1 MRAVTGPTFTGQT
14 TSYRLAPDEYG
25 AIFFHDDDLEDAGWE
40 SDFAWQ
46 IPADLPS
53 GVYAVHLQA
62 GEAEDFIPFFV
73 RPKRGTTTAPIAV
86 LLPTYTYLAYANE
99 QITWRNPDSP
109 VPHDPLQHL
118 MPQDHYIVAH
128 GLKSAYD
135 HHADDTGVAFS
146 SPPPGA
152 QPAPEVQ
159 HRPHPGAAAL
169 PADLYLIDWLEAM
182 GHPTTS

>member
-109 VPHDPLQHL
+109 VPHDRCN
-118 MPQDHYIVAH
+118 
-128 GLKSAYD
+128 
-135 HHADDTGVAFS
+135 T
-146 SPPPGA
+146 
-152 QPAPEVQ
+152 
-159 HRPHPGAAAL
+159 
-169 PADLYLIDWLEAM
+169 
-182 GHPTTS
+182 